1 MPANHQKP
9 KAKHQTWYK
18 KLTWE
23 DDMLVIEIP
32 KQEVFLDEKQEFSH
46 VGPFKIQLEHSLLS
60 ISKWESEWCK
70 PFLTADKKTEKENL
84 DYIRC
89 MGVSQH
95 IDDNVLSL
103 LTEKDVMTIAE
114 YMQSKKSATTFTM
127 SGSSNR
133 EVVTSEL
140 IYYWMTMFNIP
151 FECQKW
157 HIDRLLTLIRI
168 CNVKSAPGKKMSK
181 AEILQ
186 RNKTINAQRK
196 KMYNTS
202 G

>member
-1 MPANHQKP
+1 
-9 KAKHQTWYK
+9 
-18 KLTWE
+18 
-23 DDMLVIEIP
+23 MLVIEIP